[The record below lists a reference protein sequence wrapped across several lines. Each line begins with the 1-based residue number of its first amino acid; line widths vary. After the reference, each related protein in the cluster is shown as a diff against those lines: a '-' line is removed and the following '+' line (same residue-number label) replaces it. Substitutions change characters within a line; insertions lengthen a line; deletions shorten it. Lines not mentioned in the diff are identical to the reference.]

1 MSALQPVHNADP
13 RPEETWLLRAYD
25 AFNRR
30 DVDTVLAMMHPEVN
44 WPNGMEGGIEHGREA
59 VRSYWTRQWSMIDS
73 HVEPISFE
81 TLQDG
86 RIDVTVNQTAKDLSG
101 NLLVDETVHHV
112 YTIEHGLIH
121 SMEIQK

>member
-25 AFNRR
+25 AFNGR